1 VIIIQ
6 NSSHIEPSVREHKG
20 TKEYTDLITFSFF
33 FVSFVFLC
41 AFVRNFRVNVNV
53 AFTDDLDRGKE

>member
-6 NSSHIEPSVREHKG
+6 NSSHKEHKEHKEG
-20 TKEYTDLITFSFF
+20 TKEYSELITFSFF